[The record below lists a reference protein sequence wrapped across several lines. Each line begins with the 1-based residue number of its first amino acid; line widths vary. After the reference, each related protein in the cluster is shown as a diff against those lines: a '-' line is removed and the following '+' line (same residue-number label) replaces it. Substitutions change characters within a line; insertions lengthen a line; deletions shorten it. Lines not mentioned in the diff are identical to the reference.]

1 MRIRT
6 SLLATTLIL
15 LFSSVAAMAD
25 GRGTET
31 KLRTNIPAGALGP
44 ALRALA
50 QELRFQIVYAS
61 RDVAKLKTDGA
72 IGEYT
77 PDEALQRVL
86 AGTGLTYKHLD
97 GSTVTIVS
105 ISSESVPPATLDKPH
120 QNARRSATNDEGNS
134 RAQQEAQANQVT
146 DATGTSGDTAGQGP
160 IALETIIVT
169 AEKARYAESVLDTPV
184 PITVLSASNLTDTGQ
199 ASLQNYY
206 TSVPGMNLT
215 MGGSTGGVALVTIRG
230 ITTNLYTN
238 PTVTAS
244 IDDVPIGSSTLLGG
258 GELIPDIDPSD
269 LARVEVLRGPQGT
282 LYGGNSMGGLIRYVT
297 AEPSTG
303 GLTGSVQGGL
313 STVEDGSGLGYV
325 TRGSANIP
333 VSETVA
339 LRVSAFDR
347 RDPGYVDNLQTGEKG
362 VNSTSADGGLISALW
377 RPSDVFTWSLNAL
390 LQRAHQN
397 GSPQVDPTLGSL
409 DQSLLASTGS
419 DLIKDQIY
427 WSTETLNL
435 GPTQVE
441 SITSYG
447 SYDYSDRI
455 DYGLIGLNPFS
466 EQLFDVAG
474 TLAEDHIRTDRFTQ
488 ELRLYLSLSKQFDW
502 MLGGFYDR
510 ERSSNGTVA
519 FAVYPTILAVAGNY
533 GAVVEP
539 QVYEE
544 YAGFTNLT
552 YRFSNR
558 FDIQFGARESQI
570 KQNESTAATDLWVS
584 LFGFPAYAATP
595 SETERAFTYLVTP
608 RVKLSPDLMA
618 YARFASGFRPGA
630 LNGVS
635 PYFPVQSTPDKTQN
649 YELGLKGDV
658 LDHRL
663 TFDTSLY
670 YISWKNVQIEVY
682 SQPAFSFYVTNESA
696 AKSEGVEL
704 SANWKPAG
712 GMDLNGWFSWNEAVL
727 TRAFPAASSVSG
739 ASGDRLPFSARIS
752 GHLSFDQKF
761 PIAGDATGD
770 AGVEWSYIGNRIGDF
785 AVGSPVRQP
794 LPGYGQVNLH
804 AAMDYRSWTGEL
816 YISNAANKR
825 GLLYGGIGSNYPSYF
840 NYITP
845 RTIGITVGKSF
856 R

>member
-6 SLLATTLIL
+6 SALSAALIL
-15 LFSSVAAMAD
+15 LFSCVAVRANDHHTAA
-25 GRGTET
+25 
-31 KLRTNIPAGALGP
+31 KLHTNIAAGALGP

-61 RDVAKLKTDGA
+61 KDVAQLKTGGA
-72 IGEYT
+72 IGEFT

-86 AGTGLTYKHLD
+86 EGTGLTYKHLD
-97 GSTVTIVS
+97 GSTVTIVP
-105 ISSESVPPATLDKPH
+105 ISGESSPAATPDRH
-120 QNARRSATNDEGNS
+120 GENVRQNQGNDGGS
-134 RAQQEAQANQVT
+134 LRAQQRTQSDHGT
-146 DATGTSGDTAGQGP
+146 DAPGASGNAGEQGP
-160 IALETIIVT
+160 VALETIIVT
-169 AEKARYAESVLDTPV
+169 AEKARYAESVLEIPV
-184 PITVLSASNLTDTGQ
+184 PITVLSARSLTDTGQ
-199 ASLQNYY
+199 ASLQDYY
-206 TSVPGMNLT
+206 TSVPGLDLT
-215 MGGSTGGVALVTIRG
+215 MGGNTGGVALVTIRG

-269 LARVEVLRGPQGT
+269 LERVEVLRGPQGT

-297 AEPSTG
+297 AEPSTD
-303 GLTGSVQGGL
+303 GLTGFVQGGL
-313 STVEDGSGLGYV
+313 SNVEDGSGMGYV

-333 VSETVA
+333 VNDTVA
-339 LRVSAFDR
+339 LRVSGFDR
-347 RDPGYVDNLQTGEKG
+347 RDPGYVDNLETGQKG
-362 VNSTSADGGLISALW
+362 VNSATADGGMISALW
-377 RPSDVFTWSLNAL
+377 QPSSAFNWSLNAL
-390 LQRAHQN
+390 LQRYQGN
-397 GSPQVDPTLGSL
+397 GSPQVDPTLGGL
-409 DQSLLASTGS
+409 DQSLLATTGS
-419 DLIKDQIY
+419 DLVEDQIY

-435 GPTQVE
+435 GLTQLK

-447 SYDYSDRI
+447 SYDYSDRV
-455 DYGLIGLNPFS
+455 DYGLLGLDPFS
-466 EQLFDVAG
+466 EQLFNVSG

-488 ELRLYLSLSKQFDW
+488 ELRLYLPLGKHIDW
-502 MLGGFYDR
+502 MLAGFYDR
-510 ERSSNGTVA
+510 ERSSNDTVA
-519 FAVYPTILAVAGNY
+519 FAVDPTTLAVGGDY
-533 GAVVEP
+533 GTVDEP

-544 YAGFTNLT
+544 FAGFTNLT
-552 YRFSNR
+552 YRFNDR
-558 FDIQFGARESQI
+558 FDIQLGARESQI

-595 SETERAFTYLVTP
+595 SETERAFTYLATP
-608 RVKLSPDLMA
+608 RFKLSPHLMA

-670 YISWKNVQIEVY
+670 YISWNNVQIEVY
-682 SQPAFSFYVTNESA
+682 SQPALSYYVTNESA

-704 SANWKPAG
+704 SSDWKPLD
-712 GMDLNGWFSWNEAVL
+712 GMDLSGWFSWNEAVL
-727 TRAFPAASSVSG
+727 TQAFPATSAVDG

-770 AGVEWSYIGNRIGDF
+770 AGADWSYIGSRIGDF
-785 AVGSPVRQP
+785 AAGSPVRQL
-794 LPGYGQVNLH
+794 LPGYGQANVH
-804 AAMDYRSWTGEL
+804 AGVDYRSWTGEL
-816 YISNAANKR
+816 YINNVGDKR
-825 GLLYGGIGSNYPSYF
+825 GLLYGGIGSNYPAYF

-845 RTIGITVGKSF
+845 RTIGINVSKTF